1 MSPLGDP
8 IGMMLERSYR
18 SAGQREDTV
27 ERCLYGA
34 DGFNCELGNLRRIAN
49 AGLADVDYGLG
60 DN

>member
-1 MSPLGDP
+1 
-8 IGMMLERSYR
+8 MLERSYR
-18 SAGQREDTV
+18 SAGQREDAV

-49 AGLADVDYGLG
+49 AGLADAGYGLG